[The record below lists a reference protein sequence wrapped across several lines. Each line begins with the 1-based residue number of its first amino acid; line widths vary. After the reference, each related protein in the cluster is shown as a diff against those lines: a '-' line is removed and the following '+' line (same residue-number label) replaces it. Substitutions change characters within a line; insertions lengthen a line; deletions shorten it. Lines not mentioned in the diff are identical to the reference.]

1 MRGRTFI
8 GGGLLGGTVVIA
20 SLGGAPHVADSDP
33 EALLDGIEAV
43 AVTPSERR
51 EEMEARLDEASTSA
65 SDETPSLRDDLPE
78 PDAVETS
85 GTTSVDVDPVD
96 SEPGASEG
104 APAPADGSADPA
116 TGAEPEPEPE
126 PEPEDAGSA
135 LPQGAD
141 APQGGAEETVTD
153 ATASGPPVGPDS
165 AAAEL
170 DSSVDHEAAEE
181 AAPEAGGEQ
190 HLDAAAPE
198 PSTPSEASADA
209 GPDAD
214 IDDPEPEW

>member
-20 SLGGAPHVADSDP
+20 SLGGAPHLADSDP

-43 AVTPSERR
+43 AVTPTERR
-51 EEMEARLDEASTSA
+51 EELQARLDEASIS
-65 SDETPSLRDDLPE
+65 SDDETPSLRDDLPE

-85 GTTSVDVDPVD
+85 GTTSVDVDPLD

-116 TGAEPEPEPE
+116 TGAEPE

-153 ATASGPPVGPDS
+153 ATASGPPVGPDR

-170 DSSVDHEAAEE
+170 DASEDHEAAEE

-198 PSTPSEASADA
+198 PSTPSEASAET
-209 GPDAD
+209 GPDPD
-214 IDDPEPEW
+214 IHDPEPEW